1 MKEDQMKTA
10 TLRLSKEGNFV
21 REITI
26 MGLTAVYLAAVYYLI
41 KQVIHLYQQNEEVSF
56 SKHKRK

>member
-1 MKEDQMKTA
+1 MKEDQMKIA

-26 MGLTAVYLAAVYYLI
+26 MGLTAVYLAVVYYLI
-41 KQVIHLYQQNEEVSF
+41 KQVIQLN
-56 SKHKRK
+56 

>member
-1 MKEDQMKTA
+1 MKTA

-26 MGLTAVYLAAVYYLI
+26 MGLAAIYLVTVYYLI
-41 KQVIHLYQQNEEVSF
+41 KQLIHMY
-56 SKHKRK
+56 